1 MLRRRSPPVVHL
13 IGPRTPTRRAQS
25 QSMRSLSAKQSAVL
39 KENDQRSLAQFT
51 QERGLIMKDDANQR
65 TVDVH
70 CVPVVVDEAK
80 LSEAIHEEAYTRT
93 RSADHL
99 SESFLI
105 HLGNYGHW
113 F

>member
-1 MLRRRSPPVVHL
+1 
-13 IGPRTPTRRAQS
+13 
-25 QSMRSLSAKQSAVL
+25 MRSLSAKQSAAL
-39 KENDQRSLAQFT
+39 KENDQHQKT
-51 QERGLIMKDDANQR
+51 GLVMKDDANQR

-70 CVPVVVDEAK
+70 RVPVVVDEAK
-80 LSEAIHEEAYTRT
+80 LSEAIHEKAYTRT
-93 RSADHL
+93 RGADHL